1 MIFSYLFLFSFNLVL
16 IVLDFELGCSA
27 HIYLGIDGQEGMKL
41 IYGIIV
47 AEEKVNL
54 GKEDRVHNIQYRPSS

>member
-1 MIFSYLFLFSFNLVL
+1 VL